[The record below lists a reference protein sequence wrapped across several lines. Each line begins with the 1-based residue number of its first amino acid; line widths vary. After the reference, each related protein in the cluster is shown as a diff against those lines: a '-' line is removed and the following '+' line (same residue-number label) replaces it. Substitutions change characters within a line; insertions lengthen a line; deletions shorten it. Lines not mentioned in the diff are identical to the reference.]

1 MFKVWMSLTVFI
13 LVSCEV
19 SKTRL
24 VIPEEIYLEDGC
36 YVWGGT
42 HKQVNSG
49 EFSELRLEV
58 IENGKEWLIHQTLQF
73 SNFNMCL
80 GSSKHYVLYSWDRDS
95 VLTLKNY
102 KKRQICSIE
111 QEWRYMSGQTRVKL
125 RVMGIRN
132 LEFCYYTSSSSC
144 EFRSD
149 WIDLAYQR
157 VCF

>member
-1 MFKVWMSLTVFI
+1 MYKLFVSLIVFTLI
-13 LVSCEV
+13 SCEV
-19 SKTRL
+19 SKTGL
-24 VIPEEIYLEDGC
+24 VIPEEIYLEEGC

-49 EFSELRLEV
+49 QFSELRLEV
-58 IENGKEWLIHQTLQF
+58 IESGREWVIHETLQS
-73 SNFNMCL
+73 SNFDMCL
-80 GSSKHYVLYSWDRDS
+80 GNSKHYNLYSWNRDS

-102 KKRQICSIE
+102 KKREICSIE
-111 QEWRYMSGQTRVKL
+111 QEWRYMSGQTGVKL
-125 RVMGIRN
+125 RVIDTRN
-132 LEFCYYTSSSSC
+132 LEFCYYESSSSC